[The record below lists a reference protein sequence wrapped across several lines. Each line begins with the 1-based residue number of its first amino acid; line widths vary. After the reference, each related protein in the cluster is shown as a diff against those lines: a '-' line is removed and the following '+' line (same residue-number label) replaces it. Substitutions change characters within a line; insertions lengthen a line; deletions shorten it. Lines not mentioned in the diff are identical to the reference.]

1 MGSMAPNVGAA
12 WICYNRKEVYME
24 NNGFKKLNLSDKVL
38 RAVSEIGFTEP
49 SAIQE
54 SAIPLVMQG
63 NDIIGQAKTGTG
75 KTAAFGI
82 PAVEAADPSD
92 KSVQVLVLCPTRE
105 LAVQVTGELKK
116 FAKYKKGINTLAIY
130 GGQSISTQL
139 KALGKGVQI
148 VAGTPGRVMD
158 HMRRGS
164 LKLDNLQMLI
174 LDEADEMLDMGF
186 REDIETILAET
197 GSERQTVFFS
207 ATMPKEIMQMSKKY
221 QKKDRQVIKVEGKNL
236 TADAIEQVYMR
247 VRQKER
253 AEMLSRL
260 LEIHS
265 PRLSLVFC
273 NTKRGADEL
282 SDALSAKG
290 HFVDALHGDMSQQR
304 RDSVM
309 NKFRNGIIRV
319 LVATDVAARGLDVDN
334 VDAVFNFEVP
344 QDIEYY
350 VHRIG
355 RTGRA
360 GNKGKSF
367 TFAWGGEAGRLQ
379 RIEKYTKAPIN
390 KVNPPSA
397 EDVQK
402 LKLGSVVEQIIQ
414 KAEETP
420 KKAYLKAA
428 KDLLAKSDAS
438 PEEIIATFIAMNC
451 STGAE
456 EPVEAV
462 DNAFE
467 DTGARESGMVRLFL
481 NAGRRQK
488 LRARDIIGAIAG
500 ESGIEGKKV
509 GRIDIYDKF
518 TFVEVAKDCCRQV
531 IRSMDGAE
539 IRGSRVS
546 MEPANA
552 R

>member
-1 MGSMAPNVGAA
+1 
-12 WICYNRKEVYME
+12 ME

-38 RAVSEIGFTEP
+38 RAVSEIGFKEP

-54 SAIPLVMQG
+54 TAIPLVMQG
-63 NDIIGQAKTGTG
+63 KDIIGQAKTGTG

-92 KSVQVLVLCPTRE
+92 NSVQVLVLCPTRE

-164 LKLDNLQMLI
+164 LKLSNLQMII

-207 ATMPKEIMQMSKKY
+207 ATMPREIMQMSKKY
-221 QKKDRQVIKVEGKNL
+221 QKKDRQVVKVEGKNL

-260 LEIHS
+260 LDIHS

-282 SDALSAKG
+282 SDKLSEKG
-290 HFVDALHGDMSQQR
+290 YFVGALHGDMSQQR

-367 TFAWGGEAGRLQ
+367 TFAWGGEAGRLK

-390 KVNPPSA
+390 KINAPSA
-397 EDVQK
+397 QDVQK
-402 LKLGSVVEQIIQ
+402 LKLSTVVEEMVQ
-414 KAEETP
+414 KSKEAP
-420 KKAYLKAA
+420 KKTYIKAA
-428 KDLLAKSDAS
+428 QELLSKSEAS
-438 PEEIIATFIAMNC
+438 PEEIIATFISMNC
-451 STGAE
+451 NPTGAE
-456 EPVEAV
+456 TAEVL
-462 DNAFE
+462 DNTGFE
-467 DTGARESGMVRLFL
+467 NTGARESGMVRLFL

-531 IRSMDGAE
+531 LRSMDGAE